1 MKLGIL
7 VNTKDHLQDIV
18 GITNA
23 AVAKGHSV
31 TIFVMDEGI
40 HLLSDPLSDPR
51 FSELESIDG
60 VVMSYC
66 DHNAQQLNLE
76 KKGLPA
82 GVECGSQYNNSVMGH
97 EADRIIVL

>member
-23 AVAKGHSV
+23 AVAKGHNV
-31 TIFVMDEGI
+31 TLFVMDEGI
-40 HLLSDPLSDPR
+40 HLLGDPR
-51 FSELESIDG
+51 FSELVRGDG

-66 DHNAQQLNLE
+66 DHNAQQHNLE
-76 KKGLPA
+76 KEGLPE

>member
-40 HLLSDPLSDPR
+40 HLLSDPR